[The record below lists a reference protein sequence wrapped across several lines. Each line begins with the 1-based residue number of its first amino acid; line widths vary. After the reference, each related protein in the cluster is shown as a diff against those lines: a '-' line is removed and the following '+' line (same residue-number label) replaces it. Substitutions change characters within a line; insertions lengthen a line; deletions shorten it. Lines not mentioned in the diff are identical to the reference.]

1 MATATATDQ
10 GSTGVLVPLL
20 ASAAN
25 LVANDPDRPGGAE
38 AITQIRET
46 FTEFIG
52 IIGEG
57 EQMMVIQQDRSR
69 RAAEWE
75 DTEDCDLYTGTCL
88 GSYRERSDGGGS
100 VTRIAVW
107 VRAFDKERLCDSAED
122 ARELWRDHRSDPDA
136 FDEDGVL
143 YLSGIKSARAPF
155 SGEMELDAPGRVIK
169 AAKELQSHP
178 VKMYRQLREYKLPN
192 GKVRQVG
199 VVHRI
204 ELNPDADE
212 GTADDDVEE
221 TPAPAKR
228 GGTRASG
235 TRSSTKASGT
245 RSSTKASGTRSS
257 TKASGT
263 RSSTRAS
270 GTRSSTKASG
280 TRSST
285 KASGTGSRSRSA
297 TKPKPEPEADD
308 DAADNDV
315 PESKQAMVKWATDQ
329 GIKRGTLSRFLEDYS
344 FDGGLPGINEDNLAE
359 AYETIVEGIAEGK
372 LGV

>member
-20 ASAAN
+20 AAAAN
-25 LVANDPDRPGGAE
+25 LVANDPDRPAGAE
-38 AITQIRET
+38 AVTQIRET

-52 IIGEG
+52 IVGEG

-69 RAAEWE
+69 RASEWE

-169 AAKELQSHP
+169 AAKELQGHP
-178 VKMYRQLREYKLPN
+178 VKMYRQLRDFKLPN

-212 GTADDDVEE
+212 GAADEDVEE
-221 TPAPAKR
+221 APAPAKR
-228 GGTRASG
+228 GGTKGSG
-235 TRSSTKASGT
+235 SRSG
-245 RSSTKASGTRSS
+245 
-257 TKASGT
+257 
-263 RSSTRAS
+263 
-270 GTRSSTKASG
+270 
-280 TRSST
+280 T
-285 KASGTGSRSRSA
+285 KASGTGSRSGTKAAGSRSGTKA
-297 TKPKPEPEADD
+297 SGTRASGTSSRSRSGTSSRSGTKPKPAPEPKADD
-308 DAADNDV
+308 DAADDDV
-315 PESKQAMVKWATDQ
+315 PESKQALVKWATDQ

-344 FDGGLPGINEDNLAE
+344 FEGGLPGITEDNLAE
-359 AYETIVEGIAEGK
+359 AYELIVEGIAEGN